1 MTDQQWMLRNFT
13 PFETDSSW
21 INGIGWP
28 QTAVLGKENI
38 HIVTP
43 VNDVS
48 KKCTISDVLYTPSI
62 GINLFAVGFF
72 IAEGSE
78 VHFTESREFIERNG
92 ALEMTATRIDNKL
105 YIPSRYHCS
114 SRQWNIYCLSI
125 SEISSGMALIHSSIG
140 HISYR
145 KIMAKRWPIK
155 RMCPWT
161 ANRISTPNH
170 TLPRLRPGH
179 LPNISYNT

>member
-1 MTDQQWMLRNFT
+1 VPKTPKSKVPKKVPKRVDTDELNTCFSTENRSRTDIFRDFGASSHMTDQQWMLRNFT

-21 INGIGWP
+21 INGIGKP

-114 SRQWNIYCLSI
+114 SRQ
-125 SEISSGMALIHSSIG
+125 
-140 HISYR
+140 
-145 KIMAKRWPIK
+145 
-155 RMCPWT
+155 
-161 ANRISTPNH
+161 
-170 TLPRLRPGH
+170 
-179 LPNISYNT
+179 